1 MPLVQ
6 ALTLVLAVS
15 QALTLPQLVQIK
27 PVHQF
32 VMLANII
39 IQQQAVAKPVWQIA
53 IFVAPLIIV
62 TIVRLAMF
70 GQMILNNAYNNV
82 LITNIGM

>member
-1 MPLVQ
+1 
-6 ALTLVLAVS
+6 
-15 QALTLPQLVQIK
+15 
-27 PVHQF
+27 
-32 VMLANII
+32 MLANII